1 MLLSVLLS
9 LSLHLQYV
17 PDSTDSF
24 RTSKKVCKQI
34 ESGVTAIFGEDR
46 WKRRIE
52 SLVDWWTNVTGID

>member
-1 MLLSVLLS
+1 MFFS
-9 LSLHLQYV
+9 LSLTPSPLQYV

-52 SLVDWWTNVTGID
+52 SLDERD